1 MKSQLAIRKSSQN
14 LFLGYGVSILLG
26 TLGAIFFETPIPL
39 LLPAALIVLFQVIVD
54 YEKIYYLLFLC
65 IPLSTEVFISD
76 HLATD
81 LPTEFLIVGIMFLY
95 IFIAFLKPKSI
106 NGEFLKHP
114 LTLMLLLHFGWT
126 VLTTI
131 VSSNFGF
138 SVKFSLAKFWYIVTF
153 YLFAGYLIK
162 SPKKINLL
170 LWLVAIPLAIATAKV
185 ILHHATLDF
194 GFKKIN
200 ESTSPFFRNHVSYAA
215 ILALFIPFMLYLNKW
230 TTTKKWKTITLTC
243 LGIIIFGVITAYT
256 RAAYVAL
263 AGAFLAYWVIRLR
276 LMKIALTISV
286 IVILG
291 VVNFL
296 VVDNAFMELAPSE
309 KTVAHTELTDIVN
322 STSKLEDVSTM
333 ERYYRWIAAAQM
345 IGTKPILGFGPG
357 NFYHFYKHYTLERF
371 STYVSA
377 NPEKSGVHNYYLMV
391 AVEQGI
397 LGLLIFV
404 IMVLYLIV
412 YGEKVYHSC
421 KRRKDKDLIMAAI
434 LSSLIIDAFLLM
446 NDMIETDKV
455 GSFFFFNMAIVVLVD
470 LYNKQLLEKEKEL
483 VTPEVPSEKPL

>member
-14 LFLGYGVSILLG
+14 LFLGYGISILLG
-26 TLGAIFFETPIPL
+26 ILGSIYLETPALL

-54 YEKIYYLLFLC
+54 YEKIYYLLFAC

-81 LPTEFLIVGIMFLY
+81 LPTELLIVGIMFLY
-95 IFIAFLKPKSI
+95 FFIVLLKPKSI
-106 NGEFLKHP
+106 DGNFLKHP
-114 LTLMLLLHFGWT
+114 LTLMLGAHLGWT
-126 VLTTI
+126 VLTTL
-131 VSSNFGF
+131 VSANFGF
-138 SVKFSLAKFWYIVTF
+138 SIKFSLAKLWYIVTF
-153 YLFAGYLIK
+153 YLFAGYVIK
-162 SPKKINLL
+162 SPKKIDIL
-170 LWLVAIPLAIATAKV
+170 LWLVAIPLAIATTKV
-185 ILHHATLDF
+185 IVHHASLDF

-200 ESTSPFFRNHVSYAA
+200 ESTSPFFRNHVNYAA
-215 ILALFIPFMLYLNKW
+215 ILSLFIPFLFYLRKW
-230 TTTKKWKTITLTC
+230 TIKTRWKSLILTC
-243 LGIIIFGVITAYT
+243 LGVVVFGVITAYT

-276 LMKIALTISV
+276 LMKLVLIIGV
-286 IVILG
+286 IVVLG

-296 VVDNAFMELAPSE
+296 IVDNAFMELAPTE

-345 IGTKPILGFGPG
+345 IGSKPIFGFGPG

-371 STYVSA
+371 STYVSN

-391 AVEQGI
+391 ATEQGI
-397 LGLLIFV
+397 PGLIIFV
-404 IMVLYLIV
+404 VMILYFII
-412 YGEKVYHSC
+412 YGERVYHSC
-421 KRRKDKDLIMAAI
+421 VRKKDRDLVMAAL
-434 LSSLIIDAFLLM
+434 LSSLIIYAFLLM

-455 GSFFFFNMAIVVLVD
+455 GSFFFFNIAIVVIID
-470 LYNKQLLEKEKEL
+470 MYNKRLKKAALIAPK
-483 VTPEVPSEKPL
+483 VTSQKPL